1 MYTPQQS
8 PAPPSVLPNQAR
20 RRNPAVASYLGLGAS
35 PEPDNPE
42 IQACLSSMPNDP
54 TARAPKRIR
63 RSQHSESEAST
74 NKVVRKLPKQGRI
87 SKSDKTVNPSPSE
100 PSKWASLS
108 ASTPPIPFGKSLHE
122 PKDSTRSALHNSAV
136 ERNGIAPTIS
146 EHEASAAPST
156 KNVADVGFSDLQ
168 SSACDEHDF
177 ASLRHDSY
185 ECQQAVSVF
194 GSDDDNILDDD
205 LDDSDLLAL
214 ESEMNGVSSES
225 SSLSWP
231 SAMSTSSES
240 TDSKMHTPGSSADI
254 LILLDD
260 CLERPCSIK
269 KFVSPVTSTTRML
282 ARNDDKQ
289 HEPIARSPFPS
300 HVDDRSPIIG
310 LTSCTL
316 LRTCFRIGEAINQC
330 SWASKTGKRVTVELY
345 ARVLDSTRDN
355 QQQHFTL
362 CDLYHTRPPH
372 VKAKYNAV
380 IWKHVPLFDYDSK
393 RLLQAGKMCRCIGT
407 MKRDEK
413 EWTMTVLNI
422 WEATWEDIE
431 WAKGVVDV

>member
-35 PEPDNPE
+35 PEPGNPE

-54 TARAPKRIR
+54 AARAPKRIR
-63 RSQHSESEAST
+63 RSQHSESEAAT
-74 NKVVRKLPKQGRI
+74 NKVVRKLPKQGRT
-87 SKSDKTVNPSPSE
+87 SKSETVNPSPSE
-100 PSKWASLS
+100 SSEWSLS
-108 ASTPPIPFGKSLHE
+108 GTHPTPSGRSLYE
-122 PKDSTRSALHNSAV
+122 PKDSTRSASQNSAV
-136 ERNGIAPTIS
+136 ERNGIAPTAS

-156 KNVADVGFSDLQ
+156 NNVAGVGFSDLQ
-168 SSACDEHDF
+168 SSACDEYDF

-185 ECQQAVSVF
+185 DCQQAVSVF
-194 GSDDDNILDDD
+194 GSDVDNILDDD

-225 SSLSWP
+225 SSLSWS

-240 TDSKMHTPGSSADI
+240 TDSKMQTPGSSADI
-254 LILLDD
+254 PILLDE
-260 CLERPCSIK
+260 CRERPCSIK

-282 ARNDDKQ
+282 ARNGDQQ
-289 HEPIARSPFPS
+289 HEPIARSPFPP

-316 LRTCFRIGEAINQC
+316 LRTCFRIGEAINQG
-330 SWASKTGKRVTVELY
+330 SWASKSGKRVTVELY
-345 ARVLDSTRDN
+345 ARVLDSTRDD

-362 CDLYHTRPPH
+362 CDLYHARPPH
-372 VKAKYNAV
+372 IKARYNAV

-413 EWTMTVLNI
+413 EWTMTILNI

-431 WAKGVVDV
+431 WAKGVVDVW

>member
-1 MYTPQQS
+1 MYTSQQS

-42 IQACLSSMPNDP
+42 IQACLSSMPNGP
-54 TARAPKRIR
+54 IARAPKRIR
-63 RSQHSESEAST
+63 RSQHSESEVTS
-74 NKVVRKLPKQGRI
+74 KVVRKLPKEGRI
-87 SKSDKTVNPSPSE
+87 SISETVNPSPSASSE
-100 PSKWASLS
+100 WSLS
-108 ASTPPIPFGKSLHE
+108 GTHPTPSGRSLYG
-122 PKDSTRSALHNSAV
+122 PKDSTHSTLQNSAV
-136 ERNGIAPTIS
+136 ERNGIGPTAS

-156 KNVADVGFSDLQ
+156 NNVAGVGFSDLQ
-168 SSACDEHDF
+168 SNTCDGYDF

-185 ECQQAVSVF
+185 ECQQN
-194 GSDDDNILDDD
+194 DNILDDD

-225 SSLSWP
+225 SSLSWSP
-231 SAMSTSSES
+231 AMSTSSES
-240 TDSKMHTPGSSADI
+240 TDSTIHTPGSSADI
-254 LILLDD
+254 PVLLDD
-260 CLERPCSIK
+260 CRERPCSTK

-282 ARNDDKQ
+282 ARNGDKQ

-316 LRTCFRIGEAINQC
+316 LRTCFRIGEAINQG
-330 SWASKTGKRVTVELY
+330 SWASKSGKRVTVELY
-345 ARVLDSTRDN
+345 ARVLDSTRDD

-362 CDLYHTRPPH
+362 CDLYHARPPH
-372 VKAKYNAV
+372 IKARYNAV

-413 EWTMTVLNI
+413 EWTMTILNI
-422 WEATWEDIE
+422 WGATWEDIE

>member
-35 PEPDNPE
+35 PEPGNPE
-42 IQACLSSMPNDP
+42 IQACLSSVPNDP

-63 RSQHSESEAST
+63 RSQHNESEAAT

-87 SKSDKTVNPSPSE
+87 SKFETVNLSPSE
-100 PSKWASLS
+100 SSERSLS
-108 ASTPPIPFGKSLHE
+108 ASTHPTPSGKSLHR
-122 PKDSTRSALHNSAV
+122 PKDSTRSALQNSTT
-136 ERNGIAPTIS
+136 ERNGIAPTAS
-146 EHEASAAPST
+146 EHEASATPST
-156 KNVADVGFSDLQ
+156 NNVAGVGFSDLQ
-168 SSACDEHDF
+168 SSACDEYDF

-225 SSLSWP
+225 SSLLWS

-254 LILLDD
+254 PILLDN
-260 CLERPCSIK
+260 CRERPCSIR

-282 ARNDDKQ
+282 ARNGDKQ

-316 LRTCFRIGEAINQC
+316 LRTCFRIGEAINQG
-330 SWASKTGKRVTVELY
+330 SWASKSGKRVTVELY
-345 ARVLDSTRDN
+345 ARVLDSTRDD

-362 CDLYHTRPPH
+362 CDLYHARPPQI
-372 VKAKYNAV
+372 KARYNAV

-393 RLLQAGKMCRCIGT
+393 RLIQAGKMCRCIGT

-413 EWTMTVLNI
+413 EWTMTISNI

-431 WAKGVVDV
+431 WAKGVVDVW